1 MIRIHLFKEKGKER
15 GEQRS
20 QLSGQWKVPMF
31 GGQWK
36 VPMERKEETPFHLF
50 PLSPQEI
57 LLKPSFF
64 PLILKFYFTTI
75 LGHYLRIS
83 FLFLDL

>member
-1 MIRIHLFKEKGKER
+1 ME
-15 GEQRS
+15 GEGEGS
-20 QLSGQWKVPMF
+20 NVW
-31 GGQWK
+31 W
-36 VPMERKEETPFHLF
+36 PMEGEGEGSNAWWLLEGERKAPFHLF

-64 PLILKFYFTTI
+64 PLILKFYFTMV
-75 LGHYLRIS
+75 LGSYLCIS